1 MITQEQARRL
11 LKEVPKPPPPDLKK
25 RLRALEVG
33 EALKFKMIVDVK
45 GVLTGL
51 EFGVRR
57 TPTGFAAL
65 SRPFIYKGVYKFP
78 WHSVKKEYPL
88 TSIEKWIL
96 VGTQTWKLVK
106 ERSKTSTKSRFETG
120 DILVGGFYMEGGFLP
135 EFYVVKDV
143 FDDVIELELLSHT
156 TRTTDWSAI
165 PSRRT
170 GKVFTVPNEPTGPLK
185 KTRTGLGVWNKVPVD
200 VGVDSDIKDYWR

>member
-45 GVLTGL
+45 GILTGL

-65 SRPFIYKGVYKFP
+65 SRPLIYKGIGVFP
-78 WHSVKKEYPL
+78 WYSVKKEWPL
-88 TSIEKWIL
+88 ATIEKWIT
-96 VGTQTWKLVK
+96 VGTQTWQDVK
-106 ERSKTSTKSRFETG
+106 DQAKGAVKARFKKG
-120 DILVGGFYMEGGFLP
+120 DILVGGYYLEEGFKP
-135 EFYVVKDV
+135 EFYAVRSVSDMV
-143 FDDVIELELLSHT
+143 ELELLTSKIK
-156 TRTTDWSAI
+156 DWFAVPFRS
-165 PSRRT
+165 S
-170 GKVFTVPNEPTGPLK
+170 GKTFMVENQPGPLK
-185 KTRTGLGVWNKVPVD
+185 LTRTGLGVWNKVPVD